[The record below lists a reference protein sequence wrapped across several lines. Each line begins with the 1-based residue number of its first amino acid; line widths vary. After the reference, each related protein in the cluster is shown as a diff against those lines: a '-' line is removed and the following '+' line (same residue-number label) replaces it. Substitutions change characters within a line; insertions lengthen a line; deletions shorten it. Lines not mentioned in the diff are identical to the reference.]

1 MKADTITFQ
10 EGLLDAA
17 LLEEEGDNARA
28 TFSVSQVWVK
38 QTPASKRPRRMSVM
52 HQRERKDYEGQRC
65 ALLTM
70 KSRNTCTR
78 ATDFSSSG

>member
-1 MKADTITFQ
+1 MRNFDRSAWKHYGRRDMRSKQ
-10 EGLLDAA
+10 AA
-17 LLEEEGDNARA
+17 
-28 TFSVSQVWVK
+28 
-38 QTPASKRPRRMSVM
+38 RMSEVRKT
-52 HQRERKDYEGQRC
+52 QRYYSFGDQRC